1 MQLDAMSGRM
11 SRHEAAGEVGLK
23 GVSKVGELIAEWR
36 QLRAAVQAGDRQ
48 AAERVR
54 RAEDFGRMIASRR
67 AVGRE

>member
-11 SRHEAAGEVGLK
+11 SRHEAADEVGLK

-36 QLRAAVQAGDRQ
+36 QLEAGARDGLPDAV
-48 AAERVR
+48 ERVR

-67 AVGRE
+67 AAGRE